1 MEANEADSL
10 SNLVV
15 PFTHSTDSLPHSCT
29 AVQDEGLVG
38 SCGAASNAV
47 RTRHSTIVL

>member
-10 SNLVV
+10 STIT
-15 PFTHSTDSLPHSCT
+15 FIHSTDSLPRSCT

-38 SCGAASNAV
+38 SLGAASNTV
-47 RTRHSTIVL
+47 QTGHRTIVL